1 MNINDNFIHATTYVI
16 FSTCKIDIT
25 WFPFDDQQC
34 KMKFGSWSYDG
45 AAIDLQL
52 LMDGGDTSSFIANG
66 EWDLIGELPMA
77 DTVMRQRMRPLH
89 GTMFNINAYKTKA
102 YTIK

>member
-1 MNINDNFIHATTYVI
+1 MFISFLVKHPTREITSEHLSTISYIRLLESIHVI
-16 FSTCKIDIT
+16 CSTCKIDIT

-77 DTVMRQRMRPLH
+77 DTVM
-89 GTMFNINAYKTKA
+89 I
-102 YTIK
+102 